1 MSSKTLFLIALKIV
15 FIFTFKA
22 VFLTDL
28 KTIFHV
34 PNPHQPEAAI
44 YLAVM
49 PVVYGASML
58 RQILCVSQLPW
69 AAPA

>member
-22 VFLTDL
+22 VFLTNL
-28 KTIFHV
+28 KTIFHINL
-34 PNPHQPEAAI
+34 PSFKAAI

-49 PVVYGASML
+49 PVVYGASMP
-58 RQILCVSQLPW
+58 RPILCVSQLPW